1 MVIQKTVL
9 VKPKDLKKKWVL
21 IDAEGHT
28 LGRLAS
34 EISKILQ
41 GKNKPDYTPYWD
53 NGDNVIVIN
62 AAKIKVTGDK
72 YNKKKYYWHSGY
84 PGGIKERTLKEM
96 LEKKP
101 DFPLRKAVKGM
112 LPKNRLARKLLR
124 NLKIYPGEN
133 HPHLAQNPE
142 KIEIKY

>member
-1 MVIQKTVL
+1 
-9 VKPKDLKKKWVL
+9 
-21 IDAEGHT
+21 
-28 LGRLAS
+28 
-34 EISKILQ
+34 
-41 GKNKPDYTPYWD
+41 
-53 NGDNVIVIN
+53 
-62 AAKIKVTGDK
+62 
-72 YNKKKYYWHSGY
+72 
-84 PGGIKERTLKEM
+84 M